1 MNITKDLQ
9 NLAKKTSADPIFEEL
24 FEQSYSARSNRLM
37 QSISS
42 NKIERSQYNLTL
54 SNQKR

>member
-9 NLAKKTSADPIFEEL
+9 KAAKKTIIDPIFEEL

-37 QSISS
+37 QSISANQFKKS
-42 NKIERSQYNLTL
+42 NLKTTL
-54 SNQKR
+54 KFS